1 MIDSLGALQ
10 LHKVIIICLNGL
22 KGKVLEVTALFSPRN
37 HNNIGKIDIASYRQE
52 RIEILQFTKTEM
64 RLALGVSC

>member
-10 LHKVIIICLNGL
+10 LHKVIIKCLNGL

-37 HNNIGKIDIASYRQE
+37 RNNIGKIDIASYRQE
-52 RIEILQFTKTEM
+52 RIEILFTKTEM